1 MSALLLPFL
10 SSWQSSCGRL
20 FLGTSPPGNLPTTG
34 VGRAF
39 GIAQARELVQV
50 AMSGLGVHDP
60 EELREYLSPS
70 GLLQVGFRAP

>member
-1 MSALLLPFL
+1 M
-10 SSWQSSCGRL
+10 
-20 FLGTSPPGNLPTTG
+20 G